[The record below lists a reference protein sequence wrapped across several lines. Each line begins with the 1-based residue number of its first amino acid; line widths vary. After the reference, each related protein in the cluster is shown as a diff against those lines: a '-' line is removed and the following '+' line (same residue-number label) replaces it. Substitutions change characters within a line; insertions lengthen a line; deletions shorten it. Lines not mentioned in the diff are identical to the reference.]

1 MPKLPVVLGRV
12 VIAALRRAG
21 FEVDRQEG
29 SHVVMVH
36 EDSGRIAV
44 VPMHGGRDL
53 PAGTVRK
60 ILRQASLT
68 VEEFVQLL
76 R

>member
-1 MPKLPVVLGRV
+1 
-12 VIAALRRAG
+12 
-21 FEVDRQEG
+21 
-29 SHVVMVH
+29 MVH